1 MIAFIAS
8 VMGVRLLWCK
18 GNLSP
23 YHPTAY
29 QVRELLEK
37 GKTQRIGQPI
47 IIGIMSSII
56 LLLSF
61 DYLISGNIRPLII
74 SMFSLSVT
82 LLVVWDNSPLQR
94 RKIIKRLQEEY
105 D

>member
-1 MIAFIAS
+1 MTAVIAS
-8 VMGVRLLWCK
+8 IVGVRLLWRK

-23 YHPTAY
+23 YQPTAY

-37 GKTQRIGQPI
+37 GKRQRVGQPI
-47 IIGIMSSII
+47 IIGIMASTI
-56 LLLSF
+56 LFLSF

-74 SMFSLSVT
+74 SIFSLSVT

-94 RKIIKRLQEEY
+94 RKIIKQLEREY
-105 D
+105 F